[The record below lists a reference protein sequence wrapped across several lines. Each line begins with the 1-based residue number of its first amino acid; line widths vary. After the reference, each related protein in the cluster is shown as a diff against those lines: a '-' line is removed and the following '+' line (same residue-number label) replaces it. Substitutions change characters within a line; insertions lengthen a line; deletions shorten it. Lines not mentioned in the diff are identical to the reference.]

1 MLPICNALDLSNKSL
16 RCIEESL
23 ELVSGATSKAPVRGR
38 NAPVKLIDRVC
49 YPVSFPVVCSLC
61 FKKKEKISNR
71 LQLARITTDTP
82 RLCMVSL
89 SPRECLFLSSSFS
102 LRHYYRLSRLG
113 GITEES
119 RESPVVGRKV
129 GRVNVQTSLTTTIK
143 IGVNTS
149 VHERLRKTITKEH
162 EHDKAS
168 NLLVESN
175 HPLTTGLLRSKV
187 RRLMGAK
194 FEFIWVRALV

>member
-1 MLPICNALDLSNKSL
+1 MYRGEPRASFWSPSQGTYRPGETDRPCLLS
-16 RCIEESL
+16 
-23 ELVSGATSKAPVRGR
+23 
-38 NAPVKLIDRVC
+38 
-49 YPVSFPVVCSLC
+49 VSFPVCSLC
-61 FKKKEKISNR
+61 FKKKETIFNR

-82 RLCMVSL
+82 RGYAWSL
-89 SPRECLFLSSSFS
+89 SLLECLFLSSSFS